1 MDAKRTITVSENT
14 LRFIE
19 CGIAV
24 SEVFALFSDIIYDNY
39 SKEAAENIIEGDFL
53 DITNKMR
60 DIVNAY
66 LCISIE
72 DNIGTGKN
80 FTEI

>member
-1 MDAKRTITVSENT
+1 MDAKKTITVSENT

-39 SKEAAENIIEGDFL
+39 TKEAAENILEGEFL
-53 DITNKMR
+53 DITNKMKG
-60 DIVNAY
+60 IVNKY
-66 LCISIE
+66 LCVSIE
-72 DNIGTGKN
+72 DNTGTGKD